1 MDLVPWGEE
10 EIHHLLV
17 DYPPPLVHPG
27 EFISLP
33 ELAMEDNNNH
43 NNKRSSSSPA
53 LLLENGSQYTT
64 QSASASA
71 SESDDVLI
79 IQQDLTRKRSRCTQ
93 SRNLNERLRR
103 QRLGEKFKV
112 LQELI
117 PNCHKR
123 DKASTLDGAIK
134 HIKTLQYQLQHN
146 IPDDVRVGKFRHS
159 SSITIDDATIDRTAN
174 PMGIT
179 RGECHFSVPQ
189 SQLGSS
195 FTSCENC
202 QNSIQVRIHGSSTP
216 SKGATTD

>member
-1 MDLVPWGEE
+1 MAYHHHLLSPPQGFTEMDLVPWGEE

-134 HIKTLQYQLQHN
+134 HIKTLQYQLQMMSGWASFG
-146 IPDDVRVGKFRHS
+146 IRHPS
-159 SSITIDDATIDRTAN
+159 PS
-174 PMGIT
+174 MM
-179 RGECHFSVPQ
+179 PQ
-189 SQLGSS
+189 SIEPRIQWESQEENA
-195 FTSCENC
+195 TSVFPRA
-202 QNSIQVRIHGSSTP
+202 S
-216 SKGATTD
+216 